1 MASSA
6 SATALGTAAAVGLTS
21 SLYSWTIEDFQSA
34 VSNGD
39 QAAALNE
46 SNGQNR
52 GLGSMNM
59 EELLRNICPAEESC
73 GAAAGAAGSVGNGNG
88 NGGGGSANF
97 AGQMVRVSKTAEE
110 VWKEITGTASANG
123 GGGKAGNG
131 NANGKSNSNSCV
143 SDKNDKVGVQR
154 ELTLGEMTLED
165 FLSKSGVVRQDNAA
179 AASNPQ
185 ENWLN
190 FQFKPAAAAAAP
202 QPLAIQRPLPA
213 QQQIQRQM
221 MQPRQIQQPAAMFGA
236 PAAGIPALQSSSTGS
251 VLEASPESGV
261 TSAFVPAA
269 TAFGNG
275 VGLSSSARGKKRALE
290 VPEDKAV
297 EQRQRR
303 MIKNRESAARS
314 RERKQAYTVELE
326 SQVTQLKEEN
336 AQLSRQQEEAKKKR
350 FKQLMET
357 LIPVEEMRKP
367 PRVLRRTRTTFW

>member
-6 SATALGTAAAVGLTS
+6 SATAVGTAAAAGLTPS
-21 SLYSWTIEDFQSA
+21 IYSWTIEDFQSA

-39 QAAALNE
+39 QAAALND

-59 EELLRNICPAEESC
+59 EELLRNICPTEESC
-73 GAAAGAAGSVGNGNG
+73 AAAAASGSAGYVNG
-88 NGGGGSANF
+88 NGGGGGANYE
-97 AGQMVRVSKTAEE
+97 GQMVNVRKTAEE

-179 AASNPQ
+179 GAAPLGAVAASNQQ

-190 FQFKPAAAAAAP
+190 FQFKPSAAGAP
-202 QPLAIQRPLPA
+202 QPLAIQRPLPP

-221 MQPRQIQQPAAMFGA
+221 IQQPRQIQQPPAMFGM

-261 TSAFVPAA
+261 TSSFVPVA

-336 AQLSRQQEEAKKKR
+336 AQLSRQQ
-350 FKQLMET
+350 LMET
-357 LIPVEEMRKP
+357 LIPMEEMRKP